1 MKLLTFSVTNYRS
14 ITKAHKINLEAFT
27 VLVGK
32 NNEGKSNLL
41 TALNIAMEILLDH
54 ARKGN
59 IEMKRRYSRNMI
71 YEWERDFPIQLQ
83 NRKRGLESIFK
94 LEFKLEGEELTE
106 FQKNTGIRGNEDI
119 PIEIKIDKQNKIN
132 IAVLK
137 KGTSS
142 YNKKSSQV
150 ANFISTRLNF
160 NYIQAVRTDTMA
172 IDFLENVITQQL
184 YMLNDN
190 DEYVNAVN
198 KINELEDKILKEIST
213 QLLEPLKLFLPNLS
227 DVKIIKDN
235 DYNYRQ
241 IRYRGRDIK
250 IIIDDGIPTNISY
263 KGDGI
268 KSLATLAI
276 LKDRIS
282 FGRASII
289 AIEEPESHLHS
300 GAIHNLVNV
309 ILNISKNNQVIITT
323 HNPLFVQ
330 RNNIKSNIIV
340 NDGKAVPAKNI
351 MEVRN
356 ILGVLPEDN
365 LRNASHVLVVEGEN
379 DKIMLSKILSL
390 KSTKISSAIS
400 NNKLVIKS
408 LGGASNLAHDVLDL
422 KNSMCKFFIL
432 MDNDKAGND
441 ALKIAKSKSLI
452 TEADYKLTIC
462 NGSPESEIEDCIK
475 KEVYEEVLLR
485 EFNINLDCKEFRNNK
500 KWSDKIK
507 DVRLSKGG
515 NWNDRIESEIKLKVA
530 ECVSKCNNSEEILII
545 QKSGFVEGLVEALE
559 RMLEI
564 Q

>member
-1 MKLLTFSVTNYRS
+1 
-14 ITKAHKINLEAFT
+14 
-27 VLVGK
+27 
-32 NNEGKSNLL
+32 
-41 TALNIAMEILLDH
+41 
-54 ARKGN
+54 
-59 IEMKRRYSRNMI
+59 
-71 YEWERDFPIQLQ
+71 
-83 NRKRGLESIFK
+83 
-94 LEFKLEGEELTE
+94 
-106 FQKNTGIRGNEDI
+106 
-119 PIEIKIDKQNKIN
+119 
-132 IAVLK
+132 
-137 KGTSS
+137 
-142 YNKKSSQV
+142 
-150 ANFISTRLNF
+150 
-160 NYIQAVRTDTMA
+160 MA

-379 DKIMLSKILSL
+379 DKIMLSKIL
-390 KSTKISSAIS
+390 I
-400 NNKLVIKS
+400 
-408 LGGASNLAHDVLDL
+408 H
-422 KNSMCKFFIL
+422 
-432 MDNDKAGND
+432 
-441 ALKIAKSKSLI
+441 
-452 TEADYKLTIC
+452 
-462 NGSPESEIEDCIK
+462 
-475 KEVYEEVLLR
+475 R
-485 EFNINLDCKEFRNNK
+485 
-500 KWSDKIK
+500 
-507 DVRLSKGG
+507 
-515 NWNDRIESEIKLKVA
+515 
-530 ECVSKCNNSEEILII
+530 
-545 QKSGFVEGLVEALE
+545 
-559 RMLEI
+559 
-564 Q
+564 